1 MEVKGIDISFWQGDF
16 DMEEAKNDGF
26 EFVIIKAGGSDDGFY
41 TDSEFE
47 NNYRKAKA
55 AGMGVGAYY
64 FVGSGCITAED
75 GKADALRFID
85 IIAGKQFDYPVYM
98 DVESIDPADRAGATE
113 AAIAFCKTMESYG
126 YYVGIYGSEYSTF
139 ESMLDKSKLT
149 EFDIWCANY
158 DDKPDS
164 LPYGMWQYS
173 SSNHLDKNIC
183 YKDYPTIIKNAGLN
197 GYKTVGKQE
206 TPKIKAE
213 PQKQRKKTVDE
224 LVKEVMAG
232 KWGNGDER
240 EKRLEAAGYD
250 YDAVQE
256 AVNALYNIKSEDDE
270 EVWYTVEEGDT
281 LSSIA
286 DEYDTDYMTIAELNG
301 LDDPDLIYPGQ
312 ELRIK

>member
-1 MEVKGIDISFWQGDF
+1 MK
-16 DMEEAKNDGF
+16 EAKNNGF
-26 EFVIIKAGGSDDGFY
+26 DFVIIKAGGSDDGFY

-85 IIAGKQFDYPVYM
+85 IIAGKQFDHPVYM

-164 LPYGMWQYS
+164 LPYSMWQYS
-173 SSNHLDKNIC
+173 F
-183 YKDYPTIIKNAGLN
+183 
-197 GYKTVGKQE
+197 
-206 TPKIKAE
+206 
-213 PQKQRKKTVDE
+213 
-224 LVKEVMAG
+224 
-232 KWGNGDER
+232 
-240 EKRLEAAGYD
+240 
-250 YDAVQE
+250 
-256 AVNALYNIKSEDDE
+256 
-270 EVWYTVEEGDT
+270 
-281 LSSIA
+281 
-286 DEYDTDYMTIAELNG
+286 
-301 LDDPDLIYPGQ
+301 LIVFC
-312 ELRIK
+312 LCSCHITTM